1 MAVELIT
8 GVGASDHIS
17 SNDFRAFNR
26 ANFGQGR
33 YILNDADNMEVNV
46 SAPAGIIS
54 ISEGSCMWS
63 GMHIRLSSAE
73 QIRYTVPS
81 SAQMIYVYLHYTKD
95 ASTGVESVDFEVKQG
110 IKLSSTTDNLD
121 DNTLDAYTLF
131 CSFAAYPTSASDI
144 TVFFKTIKSHE
155 ELENAVATS
164 QDEVVLFDGDIVP
177 GTINISENMN
187 NFKFIIFE
195 YRGGDAYCHAL
206 FSADHIYENFAV
218 SIVGND
224 KWGNKASLFTSIA
237 NIFAK
242 KIGDTQIRIL
252 YTSRVLLDTSVQSM
266 YGSDGVSLPIRIIG
280 KERKPS

>member
-81 SAQMIYVYLHYTKD
+81 AAQAIYVYLHYTKD

-110 IKLSSTTDNLD
+110 IKLSSTIDNLG
-121 DNTLDAYTLF
+121 DNTVDAYTLF
-131 CSFAAYPTSASDI
+131 CSFIAYPTTADNFK
-144 TVFFKTIKSHE
+144 VDFKTIKSHE
-155 ELENAVATS
+155 ELESAVATS
-164 QDEVVLFDGDIVP
+164 QDEVVLFDGNLSV
-177 GTINISENMN
+177 GTFDLAESIK
-187 NFKFIIFE
+187 NFKFIVFE
-195 YRGGDAYCHAL
+195 VQNDFRYHSIL
-206 FSADHIYENFAV
+206 FADMILKDFAIT
-218 SIVGND
+218 IVGNE
-224 KWGNKASLFTSIA
+224 KWSNKSSIYTEIYSIRGSLVSDVSMKISYLTRTAVDVSIA
-237 NIFAK
+237 
-242 KIGDTQIRIL
+242 
-252 YTSRVLLDTSVQSM
+252 TS
-266 YGSDGVSLPIRIIG
+266 YGSEGMVIPLKIIG